1 MSYFKMLGLRF
12 TGHKGLYLG
21 EFPKPQAKGTEVVVK
36 VMASAICGSDREVW
50 EGEGQKAIPGHESS
64 GQVVEVDRPTW
75 VRVGDRVAIN
85 CHVTCGHCI
94 HCLNGDLYFC
104 PELSVIGID
113 RNGGNAEYVLVP
125 ESSCMPLPD
134 DVSYEAGALLVDMLG
149 TSYRAVK
156 RLNLLPGDTVG
167 IFGAG
172 PIGLAALLVAK
183 RYGMRVVLIDL
194 NAYRL
199 DMARRLGADEVFDP
213 LREDVLKA
221 IDELTAGMGLDAA
234 LECIGAEATTR
245 QALEAVKKRGTVA
258 LVGVST
264 RVTVNPWE
272 QFIKKEVT
280 MFGSRNFNVREY
292 WEMVALVQR
301 GLPIEDIVTHRFSLE
316 RAEEAFAVFGSG
328 QCGKVIIQP

>member
-1 MSYFKMLGLRF
+1 MLGLRF
-12 TGHKGLYLG
+12 TGQKGLYLG
-21 EFPKPQAKGTEVVVK
+21 EFPRPEARGTEVVVK

-50 EGEGQKAIPGHESS
+50 EGEGQEAIPGHEPA
-64 GQVVEVDRPTW
+64 GQVVEVDQPTW
-75 VRVGDRVAIN
+75 ARVGDRVAIN
-85 CHVTCGHCI
+85 CHVTCGHCL
-94 HCLNGDLYFC
+94 HCLNGDWYFC

-125 ESSCMPLPD
+125 EASCMPLPD
-134 DVSYEAGALLVDMLG
+134 DVSYDTGALLVDMLG
-149 TSYRAVK
+149 TPYRAVK

-183 RYGMRVVLIDL
+183 RYGMRVVSIDL

-199 DMARRLGADEVFDP
+199 AMAERLGADEVIDP
-213 LREDVLKA
+213 RREDVLRA
-221 IDELTAGMGLDAA
+221 IDEWTAGRGLDAA
-234 LECIGAEATTR
+234 LECVGAEVTAR
-245 QALEAVKKRGTVA
+245 QALEAVRKRGTVA

-264 RVTVNPWE
+264 QVIVNPWE

-292 WEMVALVQR
+292 GEMVALVQR
-301 GLPIEDIVTHRFSLE
+301 GLPIEDIVTHRFSLQ
-316 RAEEAFAVFGSG
+316 RTEEAFEAFGSA
-328 QCGKVIIQP
+328 QCGKIIIQPRSPL